1 MLRCDVV
8 APLVGPKWLTVQDEY
23 GRRRL
28 DVPDDVVHQEIA
40 TALQEGKTVLP
51 IILGKENVPRQEA
64 LPETLKAA
72 FVRQAIILENDAL
85 PADVDR
91 VIQAL
96 TALGFIKI
104 NTPAILP
111 DPRKKS
117 EPLNQDEIALALE
130 ELPGWTVSTSF
141 AEKVARQHGI
151 PIQAVQIFRVPTRD
165 ALYGRLRRLDPRTT
179 ASSTMAKYLEYG

>member
-1 MLRCDVV
+1 M
-8 APLVGPKWLTVQDEY
+8 
-23 GRRRL
+23 
-28 DVPDDVVHQEIA
+28 
-40 TALQEGKTVLP
+40 
-51 IILGKENVPRQEA
+51 PRQEA

-130 ELPGWTVSTSF
+130 ELPGWTVSTSLRKELHDNTEYLYRRF
-141 AEKVARQHGI
+141 KFSGFRPAMRYMAACVDLIHERQHHPRWQNTWSTVDVWLTTFDIGERI
-151 PIQAVQIFRVPTRD
+151 SSHDVELAKGMQTVYA
-165 ALYGRLRRLDPRTT
+165 AGEWRRPPP
-179 ASSTMAKYLEYG
+179 K